1 MRIEKTRKLLE
12 EGLLP
17 SPPPTR
23 DVHALSKRLNA
34 LSLEFAAEA
43 LPELLTRSASEDWGP
58 PEFLDELVR
67 TELERRE
74 ERRIR
79 LALKISGLPPGRTLG
94 GFNYAFQPDVKRSRI
109 ETLATCAWLRQN
121 STLLLQGPSGV
132 GKTHL
137 AAALGVKAIE
147 GGFSVCFY
155 RLEDLLAVLRK
166 HAHLPTM
173 RMKNKKY
180 MASNL
185 LIIDELGFQ
194 AMTRE
199 EANLFFRVVNYR
211 YGRGAICITTNKS
224 IRDWPEM
231 LGGDEALAMATLDRL
246 LHSSH
251 VMNICGRSYR
261 LRDLEE
267 NLKLK
272 ESSPEPAPRPAVA
285 CTTTPEELTEE

>member
-23 DVHALSKRLNA
+23 CVHALSKRLNA

-43 LPELLTRSASEDWGP
+43 LPQLLGKGASEDWGP
-58 PEFLDELVR
+58 AAFLDELIR

-79 LALKISGLPPGRTLG
+79 LALKISGLPPGRTLA
-94 GFNYAFQPDVKRSRI
+94 GFNYAFQPDVERSRI

-147 GGFSVCFY
+147 GGFSVCFFS
-155 RLEDLLAVLRK
+155 LEDLLADLRK
-166 HAHLPTM
+166 HAELPTT
-173 RMKNKKY
+173 RMKHKKY

-194 AMTRE
+194 TLTRE

-211 YGRGAICITTNKS
+211 YGRGSICITTNKS
-224 IRDWPEM
+224 ITDWPEM

-251 VMNICGRSYR
+251 VLNIRGRSYR

-267 NLKLK
+267 NLKLQQTVSRPPT
-272 ESSPEPAPRPAVA
+272 ETAPSPA
-285 CTTTPEELTEE
+285 